1 MAQTKERAPLEA
13 ATSKSANVEHIREQD
28 TTKQARLQGPK
39 YPNLLAIS
47 QGGGASICTMAGWI
61 NATEE
66 VFYKIIWG
74 KEPLYLDEA
83 KALSRYLG
91 RPLDYL
97 LSPTLT
103 RTDPKDPR
111 QREEMQKAVE
121 EMGKILEALGPDPD
135 HAYQWAYQ
143 TFRQALVEPV
153 TMAQYLE
160 ALDWMKSAKSTV
172 QAEKTKRR

>member
-1 MAQTKERAPLEA
+1 
-13 ATSKSANVEHIREQD
+13 
-28 TTKQARLQGPK
+28 
-39 YPNLLAIS
+39 
-47 QGGGASICTMAGWI
+47 MAGWI

-103 RTDPKDPR
+103 TTDPKDPR

-121 EMGKILEALGPDPD
+121 EMGKILEAL
-135 HAYQWAYQ
+135 
-143 TFRQALVEPV
+143 VEPV
-153 TMAQYLE
+153 TLAQYLE

>member
-1 MAQTKERAPLEA
+1 MSQTGPL
-13 ATSKSANVEHIREQD
+13 
-28 TTKQARLQGPK
+28 
-39 YPNLLAIS
+39 YPNLWAEA
-47 QGGGASICTMAGWI
+47 QYNAKPWAMASRI

-66 VFYKIIWG
+66 MMGKIIWG
-74 KEPLYLDEA
+74 KEPLYMDEA
-83 KALSRYLG
+83 KSLSRYLG

-103 RTDPKDPR
+103 TTDPKDPR

-135 HAYQWAYQ
+135 HAYLWAYQ

-153 TMAQYLE
+153 TLAQYLE
-160 ALDWMKSAKSTV
+160 ALDWMKLARGKV
-172 QAEKTKRR
+172 LDEVTKRR

>member
-1 MAQTKERAPLEA
+1 MKQPPKTQTGPL
-13 ATSKSANVEHIREQD
+13 
-28 TTKQARLQGPK
+28 
-39 YPNLLAIS
+39 YPNLWAEA
-47 QGGGASICTMAGWI
+47 QYNAKPWAMANKI

-66 VFYKIIWG
+66 VVVKIIWG
-74 KEPLYLDEA
+74 KEPLYMDEA
-83 KALSRYLG
+83 KSLSRYLG

-111 QREEMQKAVE
+111 QRGEIQKAVE
-121 EMGKILEALGPDPD
+121 EMGNLLEALGPDPD

-143 TFRQALVEPV
+143 TFRQALAEPV
-153 TMAQYLE
+153 TLAQYLK
-160 ALDWMKSAKSTV
+160 ALDWMKFAKSTV

>member
-1 MAQTKERAPLEA
+1 MWAEAQYNAKPWAMANK
-13 ATSKSANVEHIREQD
+13 
-28 TTKQARLQGPK
+28 
-39 YPNLLAIS
+39 
-47 QGGGASICTMAGWI
+47 I

-66 VFYKIIWG
+66 VVVKIIWG
-74 KEPLYLDEA
+74 KEPLHMDEA
-83 KALSRYLG
+83 TALASYLG
-91 RPLDYL
+91 WTLDYL

-103 RTDPKDPR
+103 TTGPKDPR

-135 HAYQWAYQ
+135 HAFLWAYQ

-153 TMAQYLE
+153 TLAQYLQ
-160 ALDWMKSAKSTV
+160 ALEWMKSAKSTV

>member
-1 MAQTKERAPLEA
+1 MKQPTKTQTGPL
-13 ATSKSANVEHIREQD
+13 
-28 TTKQARLQGPK
+28 
-39 YPNLLAIS
+39 YPNLWAEA
-47 QGGGASICTMAGWI
+47 QHNAKPWAMARKI

-66 VFYKIIWG
+66 MMVKIIWG
-74 KEPLYLDEA
+74 KEPLHIDEA
-83 KALSRYLG
+83 KALAGYLG

-97 LSPTLT
+97 LSLTLT
-103 RTDPKDPR
+103 TTDPKDPR

>member
-13 ATSKSANVEHIREQD
+13 ATSKSANVEHNQGQD

-74 KEPLYLDEA
+74 KEEIYANEVLTLAKYLR
-83 KALSRYLG
+83 LSPDILI
-91 RPLDYL
+91 
-97 LSPTLT
+97 SPTLT
-103 RTDPKDPR
+103 MVDPR
-111 QREEMQKAVE
+111 DPQQRMEIDRAAEEMEGLLQR
-121 EMGKILEALGPDPD
+121 LGPDAD
-135 HAYQWAYQ
+135 RCYLYTYQ
-143 TFRQALVEPV
+143 FLVKAQKTPV
-153 TMAQYLE
+153 PLVHFTNHLWWLRSAREE
-160 ALDWMKSAKSTV
+160 AAMPP
-172 QAEKTKRR
+172 KRR

>member
-1 MAQTKERAPLEA
+1 MKQPTKTQTGPL
-13 ATSKSANVEHIREQD
+13 
-28 TTKQARLQGPK
+28 
-39 YPNLLAIS
+39 YPNLWAEA
-47 QGGGASICTMAGWI
+47 QYNAKPWAMASRI

-66 VFYKIIWG
+66 VVVKIIWG
-74 KEPLYLDEA
+74 REPFHIDEA
-83 KALSRYLG
+83 RILATYLK

-97 LSPTLT
+97 LSPTLA

-111 QREEMQKAVE
+111 QREEIQKAVE
-121 EMGKILEALGPDPD
+121 EMGKILEALGPDPG

-153 TMAQYLE
+153 TLAQYLQ
-160 ALDWMKSAKSTV
+160 ALDWLKSAKSTV

>member
-1 MAQTKERAPLEA
+1 MQDKKKAPLEA
-13 ATSKSANVEHIREQD
+13 ATSKSANVEHIQGQD

-83 KALSRYLG
+83 KSLSRYLG

-103 RTDPKDPR
+103 TTDPKDPR
-111 QREEMQKAVE
+111 QRGEIQKAVE
-121 EMGKILEALGPDPD
+121 EMRNLLEALGPDPD

-143 TFRQALVEPV
+143 TFRQALAEPV
-153 TMAQYLE
+153 TMAQYLQ
-160 ALDWMKSAKSTV
+160 ALDWLKSAKSTV

>member
-1 MAQTKERAPLEA
+1 MKQPPKTQTGPL
-13 ATSKSANVEHIREQD
+13 
-28 TTKQARLQGPK
+28 
-39 YPNLLAIS
+39 YPNLWAEA
-47 QGGGASICTMAGWI
+47 QYNAKPWAMANKI

-66 VFYKIIWG
+66 VVVKIIWG
-74 KEPLYLDEA
+74 KEPLYMNEA
-83 KALSRYLG
+83 KSLSRYLG

-111 QREEMQKAVE
+111 QRGEIQKAVE
-121 EMGKILEALGPDPD
+121 EMGNLLEALVPDPD

-153 TMAQYLE
+153 TLAQYLQ
-160 ALDWMKSAKSTV
+160 ALDWMKFAKSTV

>member
-1 MAQTKERAPLEA
+1 MKQPTKTQTGPL
-13 ATSKSANVEHIREQD
+13 
-28 TTKQARLQGPK
+28 
-39 YPNLLAIS
+39 YPNLWAEA
-47 QGGGASICTMAGWI
+47 QYNAKPWAMANKI

-66 VFYKIIWG
+66 VVVKIIWG

-103 RTDPKDPR
+103 TTDPKDPR

-121 EMGKILEALGPDPD
+121 EMGKILEAL
-135 HAYQWAYQ
+135 
-143 TFRQALVEPV
+143 VEPV
-153 TMAQYLE
+153 TLAQYLE

>member
-13 ATSKSANVEHIREQD
+13 ATSKSAKVEHNREQD

-74 KEPLYLDEA
+74 KEPLHMDEA
-83 KALSRYLG
+83 TALASY
-91 RPLDYL
+91 
-97 LSPTLT
+97 
-103 RTDPKDPR
+103 
-111 QREEMQKAVE
+111 
-121 EMGKILEALGPDPD
+121 LGPDPD
-135 HAYQWAYQ
+135 HAYLWA
-143 TFRQALVEPV
+143 
-153 TMAQYLE
+153 
-160 ALDWMKSAKSTV
+160 
-172 QAEKTKRR
+172 

>member
-1 MAQTKERAPLEA
+1 MSQTGPL
-13 ATSKSANVEHIREQD
+13 
-28 TTKQARLQGPK
+28 
-39 YPNLLAIS
+39 YPNLWAEA
-47 QGGGASICTMAGWI
+47 QYNAKPWAMARKI

-66 VFYKIIWG
+66 MMVKIIWG
-74 KEPLYLDEA
+74 KEPLHIEEA
-83 KALSRYLG
+83 VSLARYLG

-97 LSPTLT
+97 LSSTLT
-103 RTDPKDPR
+103 MTDPKDPQ
-111 QREEMQKAVE
+111 QREAIQKAVE
-121 EMGKILEALGPDPD
+121 EMENLLEALGPDPD

>member
-1 MAQTKERAPLEA
+1 MKQPTKTQTGPL
-13 ATSKSANVEHIREQD
+13 
-28 TTKQARLQGPK
+28 
-39 YPNLLAIS
+39 YPNLWAEA
-47 QGGGASICTMAGWI
+47 QYNVKPWAMANKF

-66 VFYKIIWG
+66 VVVKIIWG
-74 KEPLYLDEA
+74 KEPLYMDEA
-83 KALSRYLG
+83 KSLSRYLG

-103 RTDPKDPR
+103 TTGPKDPR

-135 HAYQWAYQ
+135 HAFLWAYQ

-153 TMAQYLE
+153 TLAQYLQ
-160 ALDWMKSAKSTV
+160 ALEWMKSAKSTV